1 MLQNTVSKIKT
12 TNLGK
17 HSEHKCDNNGVN
29 VFIIHV
35 GWVKQYDGTN
45 IPPMR
50 MKRGT
55 PHQQL
60 LISISIRKNIMDIFF
75 LPDLNHFSPFIDAVP
90 HLIHLQNAPSEFHVV
105 LWTCQPDNLCPYN

>member
-12 TNLGK
+12 TNWGK
-17 HSEHKCDNNGVN
+17 HSEHKCNNGVDI
-29 VFIIHV
+29 FIIHV
-35 GWVKQYDGTN
+35 EWVKQYDGTN

-75 LPDLNHFSPFIDAVP
+75 LPDLNHFSPFIDDVP
-90 HLIHLQNAPSEFHVV
+90 HLIHLRNAPSEIHVV
-105 LWTCQPDNLCPYN
+105 LWTCQPDNLGPYH